1 MIKKILRKVVFG
13 THQSLLSKQHSV
25 P

>member
-13 THQSLLSKQHSV
+13 IHQSLLSKQHSV